1 MAAEEDGTESRKQNK
16 KAVQF
21 KLTKLKNWDF
31 WKAVQHG
38 VALLKTAFLFQ
49 PRTKYKMTAH
59 S

>member
-31 WKAVQHG
+31 WKAVGHG
-38 VALLKTAFLFQ
+38 VALLKTAFLFHPSQ
-49 PRTKYKMTAH
+49 STK
-59 S
+59 